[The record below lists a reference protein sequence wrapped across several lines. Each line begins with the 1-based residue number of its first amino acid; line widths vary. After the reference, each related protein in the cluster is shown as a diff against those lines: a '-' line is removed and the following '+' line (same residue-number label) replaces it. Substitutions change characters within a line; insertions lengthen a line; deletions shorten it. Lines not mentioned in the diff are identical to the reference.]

1 MPPPEN
7 SKRAFVRQ
15 YTDSFSKIDWGSL
28 GGSTRRS
35 IPRQQLPRDF
45 SVGSIDIPSMGD
57 EGGVG
62 VASSGGEKKKGLK
75 DHFKQQ
81 QRLSVISSFSSCHE
95 DIEDGQRI
103 GGEMNA
109 TRESKST
116 SSSSSAWCLVLTV
129 LVIVVGVAE
138 YFITFPPNTAI
149 LNWKEVMSGDK
160 DQGVFDDTAQEMLQ
174 LAEQITAACGESSRS
189 STGESSCQEL
199 CHNHMCCVE
208 QDDEYSCKNDAAEDC
223 AVYAGCVALIDD
235 SYFGER

>member
-1 MPPPEN
+1 MTMRRY
-7 SKRAFVRQ
+7 S
-15 YTDSFSKIDWGSL
+15 TDSSSFSGIDWSGMF
-28 GGSTRRS
+28 GER
-35 IPRQQLPRDF
+35 PRQQQQQQSHNLNAD
-45 SVGSIDIPSMGD
+45 SIDIPSMDG

-62 VASSGGEKKKGLK
+62 VASSDGEKKIGLEA
-75 DHFKQQ
+75 HYKQQ
-81 QRLSVISSFSSCHE
+81 KRLSVTFDLNEDSCQE
-95 DIEDGQRI
+95 DMMEHSRRI
-103 GGEMNA
+103 GAAKSA
-109 TRESKST
+109 TR
-116 SSSSSAWCLVLTV
+116 SSSSWCLVLFTLLAV
-129 LVIVVGVAE
+129 VVGTVVC
-138 YFITFPPNTAI
+138 FITFPPNTAI

-235 SYFGER
+235 NFW